1 MDKNTT
7 VGSEKIRSLFD
18 AGTFVEIGAYV
29 RSAMSADAYDGLICG
44 YGSIGG
50 KLVFAFAQDM
60 DRQKGALDDPGAK
73 KLRTLYSMA
82 MKNGAPV
89 VGLFASAGA
98 VVYDGTAALDA
109 YGTWMRLVS
118 DASGVIP
125 QIAVICGVCAGSAA
139 IVASMFDFTI
149 TIEDK
154 SQLYMVSPFLIGE
167 ESAGAKAAGQN
178 GLSALTCKSE
188 AEALRAVG
196 ALIDLL
202 PMNNCDHSSADA
214 ENPNRAIAPDA
225 ALPAAMLDGGV
236 MMELYCEFAPELTT
250 AFGRLGGE
258 TVGIV
263 NAHGDLTVDAARKAA
278 RMVSFCDA
286 FNIPVLTLVD
296 SEGVAVDAE
305 AQAAPASSVYARLA
319 MAYAAA
325 NCPKIAVVTGKAYGA
340 AYTLLAS
347 RAMGA
352 DLVLALPEAVIS
364 TMAPDKAVAFVWNDK
379 ITEETT
385 REMVEQ
391 EWIDTYAKPEM
402 AASRGDIDDV
412 VVREELRMRLCS
424 AVYMLSS
431 KAEGK
436 PARRHPTLAL

>member
-7 VGSEKIRSLFD
+7 VGSKKIRSLFD

-29 RSAMSADAYDGLICG
+29 RSAVSADMYDGLICG

-109 YGTWMRLVS
+109 YGTWMRMVS

-139 IVASMFDFTI
+139 VVASMFDFVI
-149 TIEDK
+149 TVKEK

-167 ESAGAKAAGQN
+167 ESAGAQAAAQN
-178 GLSALTCKSE
+178 GLSALTCADE
-188 AEALRAVG
+188 ASALQAVS

-202 PMNNCDHSSADA
+202 PMNNCDHASADA
-214 ENPNRAIAPDA
+214 EDPNRPLLAGAS
-225 ALPAAMLDGGV
+225 LPAALLDGGA
-236 MMELYCEFAPELTT
+236 MTELYAEFAPELTV
-250 AFGRLGGE
+250 ALGRLGGE
-258 TVGIV
+258 TVGVIS
-263 NAHGDLTVDAARKAA
+263 AQGDLTVDAARKAA

-286 FNIPVLTLVD
+286 FNIPVLTLID
-296 SEGVAVDAE
+296 SKGVAVDANS
-305 AQAAPASSVYARLA
+305 QMIPASSVYARLA
-319 MAYAAA
+319 TAYASS

-347 RAMGA
+347 RALGA

-391 EWIDTYAKPEM
+391 EWIDTYAKPEV
-402 AASRGDIDDV
+402 AAMRGDVDDV
-412 VVREELRMRLCS
+412 VTREELRMRLCS

-431 KAEGK
+431 KAEGT
-436 PARRHPTLAL
+436 PVRRHPTLAL

>member
-18 AGTFVEIGAYV
+18 VGTFVEIGAYV
-29 RSAMSADAYDGLICG
+29 RSAMSHDAYDGLICG
-44 YGSIGG
+44 YGSIRG

-89 VGLFASAGA
+89 VGLFDSAGA

-109 YGTWMRLVS
+109 YGSFLRCVS

-125 QIAVICGVCAGSAA
+125 QIAVVCGVCAASAA
-139 IVASMFDFTI
+139 IVASMFDFII
-149 TIEDK
+149 TMKDK

-167 ESAGAKAAGQN
+167 ESAGAEAAAES
-178 GLSALTCKSE
+178 GLSAITCDSE
-188 AEALRAVG
+188 AEALAAVG
-196 ALIDLL
+196 TLIDLL
-202 PMNNCDHSSADA
+202 PVNNCDRCVSDSEDPA
-214 ENPNRAIAPDA
+214 RYLAPDA
-225 ALPAAMLDGGV
+225 VLPAALLDGGA
-236 MMELYCEFAPELTT
+236 MLELYGTFAPELTV
-250 AFGRLGGE
+250 AFGRMGGE
-258 TVGIV
+258 TIGIV
-263 NAHGDLTVDAARKAA
+263 DAHGPLTPDAARKAA
-278 RMVSFCDA
+278 RMISFCDA
-286 FNIPVLTLVD
+286 FRLPVVTLLN
-296 SEGVAVDAE
+296 SEGIAVNAQE
-305 AQAAPASSVYARLA
+305 QAAPASAVYARLA

-325 NCPKIAVVTGKAYGA
+325 DCPKITVVTGKAYGA
-340 AYTLLAS
+340 VYSLLGS
-347 RAMGA
+347 RALGA
-352 DLVLALPEAVIS
+352 DIVLALPEAVIS
-364 TMAPDKAVAFVWNDK
+364 TIAPDKAVAFVWNDK
-379 ITEETT
+379 ITEEVT

-391 EWIDTYAKPEM
+391 EWIDTYAKPEI
-402 AASRGDIDDV
+402 AAAKGDIDDV
-412 VVREELRMRLCS
+412 IAPEELRMRLCS